1 MWHIRKNRKKRI
13 RMLVHPLQERVLL
26 IRKEIKK
33 KVTLLFVNSSWVEG
47 VNQIEKAKKN
57 QKSVIKSQRAFLEST
72 DLKKKNQIRS
82 TYFLTSIINLKV
94 FLMHVQLIYA
104 YFFQLFL
111 FLLARYLSDKLIPNW
126 MSKNL
131 QCTFVIDLLLLPSGS
146 SYHYVLINDLISWS
160 IEIEKNEMCLSSFHV
175 CSYFDTL
182 QWNQVIC
189 YQKDSMEI
197 TTPSPENGQ
206 INFKNLCARSWIESK
221 NRKNNLQI
229 TELINRCKN
238 FKHSFRGIFPTILA
252 FRTILKCVN
261 SSMIV

>member
-1 MWHIRKNRKKRI
+1 MSTRQSKKNKTSSWLIEKKTTNDCFLFCFFFCIFLSEYRPALWKLPKNNKKMWHIRKNRKKRI

-160 IEIEKNEMCLSSFHV
+160 IEIEKK
-175 CSYFDTL
+175 
-182 QWNQVIC
+182 WNVP
-189 YQKDSMEI
+189 K
-197 TTPSPENGQ
+197 
-206 INFKNLCARSWIESK
+206 
-221 NRKNNLQI
+221 
-229 TELINRCKN
+229 
-238 FKHSFRGIFPTILA
+238 
-252 FRTILKCVN
+252 
-261 SSMIV
+261 